1 MNRELVA
8 SALKSACG
16 NKLDFQVA
24 LQDSQLH
31 IHVSHQP
38 EHRVNYFLLKDN
50 VTSTV
55 ANLYSGDLQIWLYS
69 YSAGEIEPEWQTLIN
84 RIAASDLDVD
94 EDDTVGRERNFNNQI
109 IFATEDVLVDDIGDT
124 GLLRDTGMVHGC
136 ALSEFDLSY
145 NTSDSPTV
153 LQIANFNLEDNILAQ
168 YCFVSDKEILTSNK
182 IPKREIKRLVI
193 SFHHLDLEDK
203 YKLLPILDSY
213 FQGDRINVELPVVLQ
228 RWFEQIKQLEPRKRQ
243 LLAIWLTRYC
253 LSPRTTLKEFE
264 AARDVVFVKCDK
276 PKGMALCEAISF
288 KTLRTTEDSTSA
300 KQLDKSNQRSKLFF
314 LKLILAGIWI
324 LATAVLIILKISS
337 NVASNKHI
345 PAVCNST
352 IGSTDY
358 CRLAVDLVGEKKIT
372 RASKNLFPLTE
383 VTEAVATHS
392 CKKYANLKVGI
403 STDLADKTPV
413 ISSYGEKIF
422 PHIYVVEV
430 RQKNQQHPG
439 NIRVGC
445 VYTNGKTQRSPKLLA
460 ADVIPDN

>member
-24 LQDSQLH
+24 LQDFQLH
-31 IHVSHQP
+31 IHVSRQP

-55 ANLYSGDLQIWLYS
+55 ANLYSGDFEIWLYS
-69 YSAGEIEPEWQTLIN
+69 YLAGEIEPEWQTLIN
-84 RIAASDLDVD
+84 RIAATDLDED

-109 IFATEDVLVDDIGDT
+109 IFGTENFLEVDIGDT
-124 GLLRDTGMVHGC
+124 GLLRDTGIVHSC
-136 ALSEFDLSY
+136 ALSEFDLLY
-145 NTSDSPTV
+145 NTSESPTV
-153 LQIANFNLEDNILAQ
+153 LQIANFNLENNILAQ
-168 YCFVSDKEILTSNK
+168 YCFVSDREILTSNK

-193 SFHHLDLEDK
+193 SFHHLNLEDK

-213 FQGDRINVELPVVLQ
+213 FQGDLINVELPVVLQ
-228 RWFEQIKQLEPRKRQ
+228 RWFEQIKKLEPRDRQ

-264 AARDVVFVKCDK
+264 AARDVVFVKCK
-276 PKGMALCEAISF
+276 
-288 KTLRTTEDSTSA
+288 RTTEESSTSA

-324 LATAVLIILKISS
+324 LATAVLIILNISS
-337 NVASNKHI
+337 NVAPTKHI

-392 CKKYANLKVGI
+392 CEKYGNLKAGI

-430 RQKNQQHPG
+430 RQKNKQHPG

>member
-31 IHVSHQP
+31 IHVSRQR
-38 EHRVNYFLLKDN
+38 EHRVNYFLLEDN
-50 VTSTV
+50 VTSI

-69 YSAGEIEPEWQTLIN
+69 YLAGEIEPEWQTLIN
-84 RIAASDLDVD
+84 RIAASDLDED

-109 IFATEDVLVDDIGDT
+109 IFGTENFLEDDIGDT
-124 GLLRDTGMVHGC
+124 GLLRNTGMVHGC
-136 ALSEFDLSY
+136 ALSEFEFSEMPE
-145 NTSDSPTV
+145 SPTV
-153 LQIANFNLEDNILAQ
+153 LQIVNLNLEDNILAQ

-182 IPKREIKRLVI
+182 IPKIEIKRLVI

-203 YKLLPILDSY
+203 YKLLPILNSY

-253 LSPRTTLKEFE
+253 LSPRTTLEEFE

-314 LKLILAGIWI
+314 LKLILAGI
-324 LATAVLIILKISS
+324 
-337 NVASNKHI
+337 
-345 PAVCNST
+345 
-352 IGSTDY
+352 
-358 CRLAVDLVGEKKIT
+358 
-372 RASKNLFPLTE
+372 
-383 VTEAVATHS
+383 
-392 CKKYANLKVGI
+392 
-403 STDLADKTPV
+403 
-413 ISSYGEKIF
+413 
-422 PHIYVVEV
+422 
-430 RQKNQQHPG
+430 
-439 NIRVGC
+439 
-445 VYTNGKTQRSPKLLA
+445 
-460 ADVIPDN
+460 